1 MPFWLINTTNW
12 ANFTFMILFT
22 FEMVLK
28 LIAYGIKGYIAD
40 NFNSFD
46 AFIVLMSYID
56 YFSTGE
62 TP

>member
-1 MPFWLINTTNW
+1 
-12 ANFTFMILFT
+12 MILFT